1 MSGGVVSGRFAL
13 GFQDSL
19 DSAELEQRLDIEG
32 TLPEWLRGTY
42 LRNGPAWFTIDGQ
55 LYNHWFDGLAKLHR
69 FDVRDDGLYY
79 LARFLESRNYVDTR
93 RTGKRTYDQ
102 FATNPPRSLWQK
114 IVDSLYFPLAFGN
127 NDVVSFGRLDDTWC
141 ALGETPTL
149 EAIDPITLR
158 TTGDFA
164 FTDRTVSMIT
174 SPHPI
179 RDERR
184 RALYNYSTFV
194 LPFLSRYQV
203 WAADDGARARRRV
216 ATIRT
221 SRPAYMHSFGASDN
235 YLVLTEYPLRV
246 RPSRLLMG
254 TMTDTPFIENFEWTG
269 EDVVFTVIAKDT
281 GEVTGRFTAAPFFC
295 FHHVNAWEDGE
306 GGLVLDLVRFA
317 DDEVVKA
324 TYFTRLLG
332 EGGGRMPDSALSRYR
347 LPIHGS
353 GALMPPERLAD
364 PAFEMPNINPDRV
377 GFEHRFVYGFGFDK
391 AGDWNNALY
400 KVDLRAEGA
409 DRVLRWQEDGCY
421 PSEPFFVARPD
432 GEDED
437 DGVVL
442 SVVLDTTL
450 QTPRSFL
457 LVLDARTFTETARAS
472 TPDLIPYGFHGAFDR
487 KATP

>member
-1 MSGGVVSGRFAL
+1 MSARFAE
-13 GFQDSL
+13 GFRDSL
-19 DSAELEQRLDIEG
+19 ESPELEELLPLDG

-42 LRNGPAWFTIDGQ
+42 LRNGPAWFTIDGE

-69 FDVRDDGLYY
+69 FDIRADGVHY

-93 RTGKRTYDQ
+93 RTGRRTYDQ

-114 IVDSLYFPLAFGN
+114 ILDSLYFPLAFGN

-149 EAIDPITLR
+149 EAIDPITLQ
-158 TTGDFA
+158 TTKDFA

-203 WAADDGARARRRV
+203 WAVDDGARERRRV
-216 ATIRT
+216 ATVKVD
-221 SRPAYMHSFGASDN
+221 RPAYMHSFGASDN
-235 YLVLTEYPLRV
+235 HLVLTEYPLRV
-246 RPSRLLMG
+246 KPSRLLMG

-269 EDVVFTVIAKDT
+269 EDVRFTVIAKDT

-306 GGLVLDLVRFA
+306 GGLVLDLVRF
-317 DDEVVKA
+317 DDDDVVRR
-324 TYFTRLLG
+324 TYFDRLLG
-332 EGGGRMPDSALSRYR
+332 PDGGTMPDSALSRYR
-347 LPIHGS
+347 LPIRGS
-353 GALMPPERLAD
+353 GALMPPERLAA
-364 PAFEMPNINPDRV
+364 PAFEMPNINPSRV
-377 GFEHRFVYGFGFDK
+377 GLAHRYVYGFGFD
-391 AGDWNNALY
+391 APGDWNNTLY
-400 KVDLRAEGA
+400 KVDLEDDGEG
-409 DRVLRWQEDGCY
+409 RVRRWYSDGCY
-421 PSEPFFVARPD
+421 PNEPFFVPSPD
-432 GEDED
+432 GERED

-442 SVVLDTTL
+442 SVVLDTTT
-450 QTPRSFL
+450 TPTSSFL
-457 LVLDARTFTETARAS
+457 LVLDATSFTELARAR
-472 TPDLIPYGFHGAFDR
+472 TPDPIPYGFHGAFDQAVQR
-487 KATP
+487 